1 MQHGGGRRPPR
12 GAATPRIPLNI
23 GWLYASLYCGF
34 ALLYIS
40 ARGAAAPEEASI
52 KRKRAGAIPWGG
64 SRCLRSR
71 F

>member
-1 MQHGGGRRPPR
+1 MQHGGGRWRPR

-34 ALLYIS
+34 VLRYIS

-52 KRKRAGAIPWGG
+52 KQSWRDSVGG

>member
-1 MQHGGGRRPPR
+1 MQHGGGRRPPQ
-12 GAATPRIPLNI
+12 GAANPRIPLNI
-23 GWLYASLYCGF
+23 GWFYASLYYSF
-34 ALLYIS
+34 VLLSVS

-52 KRKRAGAIPWGG
+52 KQSRRDSVGG